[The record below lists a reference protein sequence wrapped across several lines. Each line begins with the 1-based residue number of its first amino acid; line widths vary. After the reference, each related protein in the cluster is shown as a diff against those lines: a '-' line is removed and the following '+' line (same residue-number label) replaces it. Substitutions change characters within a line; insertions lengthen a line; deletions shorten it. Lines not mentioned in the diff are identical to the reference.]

1 MFGFLSP
8 TGDGNAV
15 FADIPSEAV
24 SSYFRYGLVT
34 LSDNDD
40 RLGGGQNISRRQPEP
55 EVVDG
60 ETQGDTTIEEDMIS
74 HELDPASTDDELLL
88 RPAA

>member
-1 MFGFLSP
+1 MMDEERFGFLSP

-40 RLGGGQNISRRQPEP
+40 RLGGGGKYQQKATGARGR
-55 EVVDG
+55 
-60 ETQGDTTIEEDMIS
+60 
-74 HELDPASTDDELLL
+74 
-88 RPAA
+88 